1 MNPGTDNADI
11 YTAILPANIGRHL
24 FDFLNRGVGLVSVSV
39 HSVTSQYDCTLK
51 TAKAA
56 ANAAKERQVH
66 MGLSNP
72 LVVHRAAKVARIAA
86 APMAKPQANEVIV
99 HGYRRMMK
107 PTNWLASQT
116 APVRRIAAR
125 RFKVRAAAVL
135 NAAKGVA
142 QAKPRLNATL
152 AQTSKANHRW

>member
-1 MNPGTDNADI
+1 MTIASQFNKKSPIRALAL
-11 YTAILPANIGRHL
+11 TAKIQPTIG
-24 FDFLNRGVGLVSVSV
+24 GVKSSVPPST
-39 HSVTSQYDCTLK
+39 TSATINSTPSK

-56 ANAAKERQVH
+56 ANAAKERPVH
-66 MGLSNP
+66 MALFNAQA
-72 LVVHRAAKVARIAA
+72 VHRAAKVATIAA

-99 HGYRRMMK
+99 HGYRRTMK

-116 APVRRIAAR
+116 APVKSIASR

-152 AQTSKANHRW
+152 AQTSKANQRW